1 MTTEPVPATPDP
13 DEFYS
18 AAQRGLQRELKT
30 DNLANAV
37 VQAIVRDELLPDMI
51 GFVSSRDYFFLSSV
65 DAEGMPTVSYKGGN
79 VGVAHVVNPKKIV
92 FPSFNG
98 NGMYFSM
105 GNISEASKVGMLF
118 IDMCTPLRVR
128 VQGNARLSQNEAYM
142 ALFPGAEFVVEVDVT
157 RAFFNCARY
166 IHKHKRVEETNKYVP
181 DEKGEAPF
189 PAWKRID
196 LLQEALHPD
205 DIGMADATGGT
216 ITEDQYNQ
224 KVMEGTS

>member
-1 MTTEPVPATPDP
+1 
-13 DEFYS
+13 
-18 AAQRGLQRELKT
+18 
-30 DNLANAV
+30 
-37 VQAIVRDELLPDMI
+37 
-51 GFVSSRDYFFLSSV
+51 
-65 DAEGMPTVSYKGGN
+65 MPTVSYKGGK

-105 GNISEASKVGMLF
+105 GNISEASKVGLLF

-128 VQGNARLSQNEAYM
+128 VQGEARLTQNEEYM
-142 ALFPGAEFVVEVDVT
+142 KLFPGAEFVVEVDIT

-166 IHKHKRVEETNKYVP
+166 IHKHERLEETNKYVP
-181 DEKGEAPF
+181 DESGDAPF

-196 LLQEALHPD
+196 LLQEVLHPD
-205 DIGMADATGGT
+205 DVGKTEASGGT
-216 ITEDQYNQ
+216 ITEDEYNQ

>member
-1 MTTEPVPATPDP
+1 MSETSEAVTPDP

-18 AAQRGLQRELKT
+18 KAQRKLQQDLKT

-37 VQAIVRDELLPDMI
+37 VHAIVRDEMLPEMI
-51 GFVSSRDYFFLSSV
+51 GFISTRDYFFLSSV
-65 DAEGMPTVSYKGGN
+65 DADGMPTVSYKGGK
-79 VGVAHVVNPKKIV
+79 VGVAHVVSPKKIV

-105 GNISEASKVGMLF
+105 GNISEASKVGLLF

-128 VQGNARLSQNEAYM
+128 VQGEAKLTQTEEYM
-142 ALFPGAEFVVEVDVT
+142 NMFPGAEFVVEVDVT

-166 IHKHKRVEETNKYVP
+166 IHKHERIEETNKYVP
-181 DEKGEAPF
+181 DEKGDAPF

-196 LLQEALHPD
+196 GLQEALHPD
-205 DIGMADATGGT
+205 DIGKADGAGGT
-216 ITEDQYNQ
+216 ITEDEYNQ
-224 KVMEGTS
+224 KVMDGTS